1 MNKFVKKNIF
11 NDRFIQKCK
20 LSKCF
25 FAVPFKESDFKKF
38 KYKTPLIF
46 FSYFWQKYEDFRK
59 DYIEKNN
66 KPPNN
71 QFSGAALGIILTYLF
86 DREGIL
92 IDKMDEKPWSEEA
105 KTPES
110 SCNERCGALYKKGKL
125 CKTNDKPI
133 KYFIL
138 LKK

>member
-1 MNKFVKKNIF
+1 MSFSQNITLLKNIF
-11 NDRFIQKCK
+11 IEKDEEIVSLKKEIEILKNELKKLDLVKKENDGDK
-20 LSKCF
+20 LS
-25 FAVPFKESDFKKF
+25 SW
-38 KYKTPLIF
+38 
-46 FSYFWQKYEDFRK
+46 S
-59 DYIEKNN
+59 DYILHICKDGDLRTVKEIFN
-66 KPPNN
+66 K
-71 QFSGAALGIILTYLF
+71 
-86 DREGIL
+86 

>member
-1 MNKFVKKNIF
+1 MSFSQNITSLKNIF
-11 NDRFIQKCK
+11 IEKDEEIVSLKKEIEILKNELKKLALVKKENDGDK
-20 LSKCF
+20 LS
-25 FAVPFKESDFKKF
+25 SW
-38 KYKTPLIF
+38 
-46 FSYFWQKYEDFRK
+46 S
-59 DYIEKNN
+59 DYILHICKDGDLRTVKEIFN
-66 KPPNN
+66 K
-71 QFSGAALGIILTYLF
+71 
-86 DREGIL
+86 

>member
-1 MNKFVKKNIF
+1 MSFSQNITLLKNIF
-11 NDRFIQKCK
+11 IEKDEEIVSLKKEIEILKNELKKLDLVKKENDGDK
-20 LSKCF
+20 LS
-25 FAVPFKESDFKKF
+25 SW
-38 KYKTPLIF
+38 
-46 FSYFWQKYEDFRK
+46 S
-59 DYIEKNN
+59 DYILHICKDGDLRTVKEIFN
-66 KPPNN
+66 K
-71 QFSGAALGIILTYLF
+71 
-86 DREGIL
+86 

-110 SCNERCGALYKKGKL
+110 SCNERCGTLYKKGKL